1 MALMKGKVGTALERP
16 IRIGPHLVKNRFVIQ
31 PMECGDSDLRGGF
44 SEDTLQR
51 YDALFRGGAAVVVME
66 SVTLQYESR
75 ARKHQL
81 LLDVNDPD
89 NRAMWESFV
98 RDKKLR
104 YPNTLLIVQ
113 LNHSGEISDDTFS
126 QRVCVK
132 PMPGF
137 GGTLIDEAYIEQT
150 IESYAQ
156 AARFLA
162 SIGAD
167 GVDLKF
173 CHGYLGSQILRPYN
187 DRCWKYG
194 GSFENRARF
203 AFELCEKVRYAVP
216 HESFLLGA
224 KVSVYE
230 GMAGGQGHAGPN
242 SPIIDPSES
251 VRLCK
256 GLERRGA
263 SFFIESLG
271 NAACSAQLMCPD
283 KNGPEIVYQHIT
295 AAKLL
300 RKNLRPETTVI
311 CGGLSILRNGRNNG
325 MQGTEPEKN
334 SLFYWGNTCIDQG
347 DFDMIALGRQ
357 SFADPALPA
366 KYLGGQQDD
375 IRWCTCCNKCGA
387 LLGAQQPTG
396 CVVYNPAYTARYQAL
411 K

>member
-1 MALMKGKVGTALERP
+1 MKGWP
-16 IRIGPHLVKNRFVIQ
+16 
-31 PMECGDSDLRGGF
+31 
-44 SEDTLQR
+44 
-51 YDALFRGGAAVVVME
+51 AA
-66 SVTLQYESR
+66 
-75 ARKHQL
+75 K
-81 LLDVNDPD
+81 
-89 NRAMWESFV
+89 AM
-98 RDKKLR
+98 
-104 YPNTLLIVQ
+104 P
-113 LNHSGEISDDTFS
+113 
-126 QRVCVK
+126 
-132 PMPGF
+132 
-137 GGTLIDEAYIEQT
+137 
-150 IESYAQ
+150 
-156 AARFLA
+156 
-162 SIGAD
+162 
-167 GVDLKF
+167 
-173 CHGYLGSQILRPYN
+173 
-187 DRCWKYG
+187 
-194 GSFENRARF
+194 
-203 AFELCEKVRYAVP
+203 
-216 HESFLLGA
+216 
-224 KVSVYE
+224 
-230 GMAGGQGHAGPN
+230 GPN

-283 KNGPEIVYQHIT
+283 KNGPETVYQHIT

-325 MQGTEPEKN
+325 MQGAEPEKN

-357 SFADPALPA
+357 SFADPALPS
-366 KYLGGQQDD
+366 KYLGGQQDG